1 MYSHLAKY
9 ILGVPCITLRD
20 NTEWVETVNDGW
32 NVLAGTDTE
41 KIIKLAREFNHTH
54 SQSGIFERGACE
66 EITKNISEIGCV

>member
-9 ILGVPCITLRD
+9 ILGVPCIPLRD

-41 KIIKLAREFNHTH
+41 KIIKPAREFNRTH
-54 SQSGIFERGACE
+54 SQSGIFGRGACE
-66 EITKNISEIGCV
+66 EITKNISEIGGV